1 MGIAGGDFK
10 TVLQTLKRVGLLME
24 TDACLPSVSGLIAG
38 EVVRGSWWSHKAAQ
52 RIFLAMGQLEDHRD
66 VIFTKLVSGKVTL
79 VHRKLWSEVFAIGI
93 SYAPW
98 QLKDLSKSARALF
111 DKVNKQGSLR
121 TDQLE
126 WPKSEKTKPGDI
138 ARALERKILV
148 HTEQFHTE
156 SGAHA
161 KLLESWKIWAKRI
174 DFKPEPISPEEAQ
187 RKIEEI
193 VKRLNKQFKASGSLP
208 WS

>member
-10 TVLQTLKRVGLLME
+10 TVLQTLKRVGFLME

-52 RIFLAMGQLEDHRD
+52 TIFSTLGQLEDHRD
-66 VIFTKLVSGKVTL
+66 VIFTKIISGKVTL
-79 VHRKLWSEVFAIGI
+79 VHRKLWSEVFAIGT

-98 QLKDLSKSARALF
+98 QLKDLSKSAGALF
-111 DKVNKQGSLR
+111 EKVNKQGSLR

-126 WPKSEKTKPGDI
+126 WPKSEKTKPGDL
-138 ARALERKILV
+138 ARTLEKRILV
-148 HTEQFHTE
+148 YTEQFHTD

-187 RKIEEI
+187 RKIEGI
-193 VKRLNKQFKASGSLP
+193 VKRLNSQFKASASLP

>member
-10 TVLQTLKRVGLLME
+10 TALQTLKRVGFLME

-38 EVVRGSWWSHKAAQ
+38 EVVSGSWWSHEAAQ
-52 RIFLAMGQLEDHRD
+52 RIFSTLGQLEDHRD
-66 VIFTKLVSGKVTL
+66 VIFTKLISGKVTL
-79 VHRKLWSEVFAIGI
+79 VHRKLWSEIFAIGT

-121 TDQLE
+121 TDQLD
-126 WPKSEKTKPGDI
+126 WSKAEKTKPGDM
-138 ARALERKILV
+138 ARALEKKILV

-161 KLLESWKIWAKRI
+161 KLLETWKIWAKRI

-193 VKRLNKQFKASGSLP
+193 VKGLNNQFKASASLP